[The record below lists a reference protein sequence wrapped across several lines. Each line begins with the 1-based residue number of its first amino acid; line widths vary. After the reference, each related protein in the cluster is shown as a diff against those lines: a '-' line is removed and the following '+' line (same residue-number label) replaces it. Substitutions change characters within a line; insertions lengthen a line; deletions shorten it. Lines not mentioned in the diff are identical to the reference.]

1 MKKSLTPDDL
11 VLFIY
16 DEISD
21 PQERDEVAQA
31 IKADNEMYEVYNSF
45 TEIRETL
52 EKTIKSPLKSTI
64 RNLLN
69 YSKALSVM
77 QTKDHW
83 KLGLVM
89 N

>member
-16 DEISD
+16 EEISN
-21 PQERDEVAQA
+21 PQERNDIEQA
-31 IKADNEMYEVYNSF
+31 IKADNEMYELYNSF
-45 TEIRETL
+45 AEIRETL
-52 EKTIKSPLKSTI
+52 DKSVKSPLNSTI

-77 QTKDHW
+77 QTKDHK